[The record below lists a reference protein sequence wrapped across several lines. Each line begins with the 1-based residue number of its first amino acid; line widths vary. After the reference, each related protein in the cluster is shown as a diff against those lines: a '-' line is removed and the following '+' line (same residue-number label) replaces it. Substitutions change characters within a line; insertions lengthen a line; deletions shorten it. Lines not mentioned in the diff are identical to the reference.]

1 MTRGEIALQL
11 TLLMIEKGYLTIE
24 DRSPNGV
31 GESVSELY
39 NAISENIKP
48 RGKDED

>member
-1 MTRGEIALQL
+1 MTRGEIAMQL
-11 TLLMIEKGYLTIE
+11 TLTLIEEGYLIIE
-24 DRSPNGV
+24 DRSPSGV
-31 GESVSELY
+31 GKTVSELY